1 MSSIDIFILVVT
13 VGALFQGYRKGLIAQ
28 LGRLAGFIL
37 GTVACRLFSSH
48 ITDWLNGREED
59 LTASDML
66 LNSAIG
72 YVSVFLVVYIAS
84 YMIFQMLHEVTHTLK
99 LKAPEHVAGAIFK
112 ALEWLV
118 GVSLV
123 LNVWIAIFPD
133 SKVADS
139 NQNKISPSIM
149 SLAPTIL
156 GSDTAKEI
164 FDFTTNYGKSNTSE
178 DSNVDDEEE

>member
-1 MSSIDIFILVVT
+1 
-13 VGALFQGYRKGLIAQ
+13 
-28 LGRLAGFIL
+28 
-37 GTVACRLFSSH
+37 
-48 ITDWLNGREED
+48 
-59 LTASDML
+59 
-66 LNSAIG
+66 
-72 YVSVFLVVYIAS
+72 
-84 YMIFQMLHEVTHTLK
+84 MIFQMLHEVTHTLK